1 MVLCFLRLEI
11 NAKSYQMIVKERHI
25 QHPRYNPRM
34 LIAAKISGILINTYM
49 EYAMLDTDSSAPQF
63 EM

>member
-1 MVLCFLRLEI
+1 
-11 NAKSYQMIVKERHI
+11 MIVKERHI

-63 EM
+63 EI